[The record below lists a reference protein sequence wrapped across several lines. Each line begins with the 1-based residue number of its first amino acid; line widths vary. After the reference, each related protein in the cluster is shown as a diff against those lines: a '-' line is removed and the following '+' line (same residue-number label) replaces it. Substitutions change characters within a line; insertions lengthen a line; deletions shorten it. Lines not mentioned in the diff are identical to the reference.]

1 MGGFFGIVSDR
12 DCLEDVYFGTDY
24 HSHLGAKRAG
34 IAAYDPEYG
43 LQRKIHSIE
52 DSPFRTKFAEIFHE
66 INAYIFETECVDLNH
81 LYIDGTKIEANA
93 NRYTWV

>member
-66 INAYIFETECVDLNH
+66 I
-81 LYIDGTKIEANA
+81 
-93 NRYTWV
+93 